1 VLRRYAPLAVVLALL
16 GGTAVAFGVSE
27 RLKLERAPI
36 ASPEIT
42 EIFSPVCACDSAQAE
57 IAFRLRAAGRVSVAV
72 VDDEGD
78 VVRDLVERRRV
89 PAGGLFETSWDG
101 RDDEGSVVAEGVY
114 RPRLRLSRDRRVII
128 LPNTITV
135 DTTAP
140 EIEVSSAR
148 PERFSPDGDGR
159 NDRVRISYRL
169 SEKAK
174 AMLYANGTREVRTRF
189 RPTEGVLTWNGK
201 IDGRLQR
208 AGRYRLQVGAEDPAG
223 NLATRTTPQLVEIR
237 YIELSRD
244 TIRARARTRFGV
256 RVTTDAARFSW
267 RFAGRRGEGR
277 PGLLILRAPRAGR
290 YTLFVET
297 NGHAAKARVV
307 VTPRPRARRSG
318 S

>member
-1 VLRRYAPLAVVLALL
+1 VLRRFAPLAVVLALL

-42 EIFSPVCACDSAQAE
+42 KIFSPVCECDRGEAE
-57 IAFRLRAAGRVSVAV
+57 IAFRLREAGRVSVAI
-72 VDDEGD
+72 VDEEGE
-78 VVRDLVERRRV
+78 VVRELVERRRV
-89 PAGGLFETSWDG
+89 PAGGRFETAWDG
-101 RDDEGSVVAEGVY
+101 RDDEGSVVAEGIY
-114 RPRLRLSRDRRVII
+114 RPRLRLTRDRRTII
-128 LPNTITV
+128 LPNTIEV

-140 EIEVSSAR
+140 VIRLVSAR
-148 PERFSPDGDGR
+148 PDAFSPDGDGR
-159 NDRVRISYRL
+159 RDRVRVGYEL
-169 SEKAK
+169 DEQ
-174 AMLYANGTREVRTRF
+174 ANALLFANRARVGRTRF
-189 RPTEGVLTWNGK
+189 RPLEGHLDWYGA
-201 IDGRLQR
+201 IDDRPQP
-208 AGRYRLQVGAEDPAG
+208 AGRYRLQLGAEDAAG
-223 NLATRTTPQLVEIR
+223 NLAERTPPAVVEIR
-237 YIELSRD
+237 FIELARD

-267 RFAGRRGEGR
+267 RFAGRTGEAR

-307 VTPRPRARRSG
+307 VTPRPRPRRSG